1 MPDPAQSLNSEL
13 HSLLRNYGAI
23 KPVEGEN
30 DAHSGRRQIGLI
42 SAIFIIFNRI
52 VGAG

>member
-1 MPDPAQSLNSEL
+1 MSDPPPNLNSER
-13 HSLLRNYGAI
+13 HSLRNYGAI
-23 KPVEGEN
+23 KPVEGEG
-30 DAHSGRRQIGLI
+30 ARSRRRQIGLI

>member
-1 MPDPAQSLNSEL
+1 MPDPAQSLNSAL
-13 HSLLRNYGAI
+13 SRNYGAI
-23 KPVEGEN
+23 KAVEGEN
-30 DAHSGRRQIGLI
+30 DTQSGGRRQIGLI